1 MFKDMRTKNPL
12 VNLIFSNIR
21 ASSNLLAISSSY
33 KRGRKIFSENFL
45 LRRALH
51 RFVEVALKLSIHHRN
66 PISSVASMP
75 VHHTNAFPLTGP
87 SVQKACL
94 WTYWQKHFS
103 YWSRSLNEGNREGL
117 VLFRRKI

>member
-1 MFKDMRTKNPL
+1 MFKDMLTKNPL
-12 VNLIFSNIR
+12 VILILSNIR

-33 KRGRKIFSENFL
+33 ERVRKIFSENLL

-66 PISSVASMP
+66 PISSVASIPMG
-75 VHHTNAFPLTGP
+75 TRLAFPLTGP
-87 SVQKACL
+87 SVQKA
-94 WTYWQKHFS
+94 WFGTHWRKHFS
-103 YWSRSLNEGNREGL
+103 DWYRSLNEGNREGL

>member
-33 KRGRKIFSENFL
+33 ERVRIILSENLL

-51 RFVEVALKLSIHHRN
+51 RFVEAALKLSIHHRT

-75 VHHTNAFPLTGP
+75 VHHTNGLSADRTFGP
-87 SVQKACL
+87 EGLIVDTWL
-94 WTYWQKHFS
+94 KHFS
-103 YWSRSLNEGNREGL
+103 DWSRSLNEGNREGL

>member
-1 MFKDMRTKNPL
+1 MRTKNPL

-66 PISSVASMP
+66 PTSSVASIAWC
-75 VHHTNAFPLTGP
+75 HTRGLSADWASGP
-87 SVQKACL
+87 
-94 WTYWQKHFS
+94 
-103 YWSRSLNEGNREGL
+103 EGL
-117 VLFRRKI
+117 FVYILAEAFQ

>member
-12 VNLIFSNIR
+12 VILIFSNIR

-33 KRGRKIFSENFL
+33 KRGRKVFSENFL

-75 VHHTNAFPLTGP
+75 VHHTNGLSADRTFGP
-87 SVQKACL
+87 
-94 WTYWQKHFS
+94 
-103 YWSRSLNEGNREGL
+103 EGL
-117 VLFRRKI
+117 FVDVLAEAFQLLEPIFE

>member
-1 MFKDMRTKNPL
+1 MFKDMVTKNPS

-33 KRGRKIFSENFL
+33 ERVRIILSENLL

-66 PISSVASMP
+66 PISSVAS
-75 VHHTNAFPLTGP
+75 VARCHTTGLSADRTFGP
-87 SVQKACL
+87 EGLVVDTWL
-94 WTYWQKHFS
+94 KHFS
-103 YWSRSLNEGNREGL
+103 DWSRSLNEGNREGL

>member
-12 VNLIFSNIR
+12 VILIFSNIR

-33 KRGRKIFSENFL
+33 KRGRKVFSENFL

-66 PISSVASMP
+66 PISSVASIAWC
-75 VHHTNAFPLTGP
+75 HTRGLSADRTFGP
-87 SVQKACL
+87 EGLIVDTWL
-94 WTYWQKHFS
+94 KHFS
-103 YWSRSLNEGNREGL
+103 DWSRSLNEGNREGL

>member
-12 VNLIFSNIR
+12 VILIFSNIR

-33 KRGRKIFSENFL
+33 ERVRIILSENLL

-66 PISSVASMP
+66 PISSVASKP
-75 VHHTNAFPLTGP
+75 VYTQMAFPLTGP
-87 SVQKACL
+87 SVQKA
-94 WTYWQKHFS
+94 
-103 YWSRSLNEGNREGL
+103 
-117 VLFRRKI
+117 